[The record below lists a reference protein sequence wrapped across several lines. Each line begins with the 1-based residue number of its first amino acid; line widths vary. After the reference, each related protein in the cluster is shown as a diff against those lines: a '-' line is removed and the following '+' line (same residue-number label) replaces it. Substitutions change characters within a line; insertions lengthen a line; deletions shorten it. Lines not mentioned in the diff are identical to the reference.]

1 MEIDDYIFGGF
12 LFCIF
17 ILIAALFTG
26 MLAGDSEYWEEIN
39 DDCSVK
45 VIEVYQAWYKD
56 GPNLVSKD
64 TQIYCK
70 SELVEKK

>member
-12 LFCIF
+12 
-17 ILIAALFTG
+17 ILCAVVAFAVLFTA
-26 MLAGDSEYWEEIN
+26 MLADDSEYWEEIN

-70 SELVEKK
+70 SELVEKN

>member
-1 MEIDDYIFGGF
+1 MMTEDFIFGWF
-12 LFCIF
+12 LFCIA
-17 ILIAALFTG
+17 IIIAGLFTW
-26 MLAGDSEYWEEIN
+26 MLADDSEYWEEIN

-45 VIEVYQAWYKD
+45 VTEVHQAWYKD

>member
-1 MEIDDYIFGGF
+1 MLTEDYIFGGV
-12 LFCIF
+12 
-17 ILIAALFTG
+17 ILCVAIVIAALFTG
-26 MLAGDSEYWEEIN
+26 MLADDSEYWEEIN

-45 VIEVYQAWYKD
+45 VTEVYQAWYKD